1 MIIVTVLLFSL
12 MIREKWIQ
20 VSFKTL
26 RIKETMLSVHVS
38 QISTEKIN
46 LNAVYTIDNRWKG
59 NRNRLFSV
67 SKK

>member
-1 MIIVTVLLFSL
+1 
-12 MIREKWIQ
+12 
-20 VSFKTL
+20 
-26 RIKETMLSVHVS
+26 MLSVHVS
-38 QISTEKIN
+38 LISIEKIN